1 MFVFSNIFF
10 VDTYTYLYWASN
22 LSFFPN
28 PLLEYW
34 SRPFFDRHSLM
45 GNAGEY
51 LSINPSTG
59 EIHVSVDDAFD
70 YHRQNE
76 LFVQVSNTYDSWLA
90 KGKKTFMDR
99 LHSELQFSYF

>member
-1 MFVFSNIFF
+1 
-10 VDTYTYLYWASN
+10 
-22 LSFFPN
+22 
-28 PLLEYW
+28 
-34 SRPFFDRHSLM
+34 M

-76 LFVQVSNTYDSWLA
+76 LFVQVSNTYDSWLV
-90 KGKKTFMDR
+90 KGKKLLWIGM
-99 LHSELQFSYF
+99 LHSELQFSYSLGIVHFLNRVWTHKKRAKMNKYLLSS

>member
-1 MFVFSNIFF
+1 
-10 VDTYTYLYWASN
+10 
-22 LSFFPN
+22 
-28 PLLEYW
+28 
-34 SRPFFDRHSLM
+34 M

-99 LHSELQFSYF
+99 LHSELQFSYSLGIFYFLNRVCELIKSEPK